1 MRNAVRLLNS
11 FQLGVFLQPLTV
23 ELGQE
28 IVALILIYIKNGFS
42 EVSKNNQKTVE
53 VRQLKRR
60 SAFKRTLVAV
70 MASNLSIEGNPTKI
84 T

>member
-1 MRNAVRLLNS
+1 MGNAPCLLNS

-28 IVALILIYIKNGFS
+28 IVALILIYIKNGLS
-42 EVSKNNQKTVE
+42 EVTKNNQKPVE

-60 SAFKRTLVAV
+60 SATKRTLVAV
-70 MASNLSIEGNPTKI
+70 MASNFSIKGNPQR
-84 T
+84 